1 MLSLFDSSID
11 HTRRAHSPPWHPTL
25 TLVSPSFRFDLC
37 GLEPFS
43 DMALVDFHQLAA
55 LYKLGRADPGF
66 PICSRPPC
74 MSVAS
79 PPRSP
84 SPSVE
89 PDEARPSLP
98 PSTKPQPKTPERV
111 WGAARPTPDI
121 TPQSLGSS
129 VRQRQEGD
137 TDRVDN
143 YDRDDYEEYIR
154 EDLKNRVFV
163 DYEVFMEYVL
173 RVPHDW
179 RTEWKSV
186 IEATKSAP
194 EFKSYHEEYCK
205 YCKNPTTLEVAFYE
219 PLAKTA
225 NAVLDVLSR
234 SGLDGLDNGIPQS
247 YHINNPRKLQ
257 GGVFNKSNLSPDLV
271 VLHKEYDTAK
281 PNSLHWAN
289 ALHVL
294 EVKPHDNAICDGEH
308 MPRLVVGGEHAT
320 NLSCI

>member
-1 MLSLFDSSID
+1 
-11 HTRRAHSPPWHPTL
+11 
-25 TLVSPSFRFDLC
+25 
-37 GLEPFS
+37 
-43 DMALVDFHQLAA
+43 MALVDFHQLAV

-66 PICSRPPC
+66 PSIHSRRLC

-89 PDEARPSLP
+89 PDEARPPPP
-98 PSTKPQPKTPERV
+98 PSTKPQPKTPERIR
-111 WGAARPTPDI
+111 GAARPTPGI
-121 TPQSLGSS
+121 TPQSRGSS

-154 EDLKNRVFV
+154 EDIKNRVFV
-163 DYEVFMEYVL
+163 DYEVFMKYVL

-179 RTEWKSV
+179 KTKWKSV
-186 IEATKSAP
+186 IETTKAAP
-194 EFKSYHEEYCK
+194 EFKSHHEEYCRR
-205 YCKNPTTLEVAFYE
+205 CENSGLSEVAFYE
-219 PLAKTA
+219 PLANTA

-234 SGLDGLDNGIPQS
+234 SGLDGVDTGIPQT
-247 YHINNPRKLQ
+247 YHVNNPRKLQ

-271 VLHKEYDTAK
+271 VLHEEYDTTK
-281 PNSLHWAN
+281 PNSVHWAN

-308 MPRLVVGGEHAT
+308 MPRLVVAGEHAT
-320 NLSCI
+320 SSSCV